1 MKVVFSDVFRNV
13 FIKSNILKK
22 GILSLVG
29 TFLIKAVNLISIPVF
44 SRLMSTD
51 EYGDISI
58 FMTYVSIFTVLL
70 GLDFQ
75 AAVSRGCLDFKDK
88 KNQFLS
94 VGVAFTTF
102 YSFIVFG
109 IVNLFHSYFCQLL
122 SLDWFQLNI
131 LLLYSYAS
139 FLISYMS
146 AEYIFYFNYKMNTLL
161 GMTVALCNFG
171 LSVVL
176 IETIYNNNRFL
187 GRALGASVPTIL
199 IAASL
204 LLYLLYRGRALFYKQ
219 YILYFIKMGVPVI
232 PHSLSHLVLS
242 NSDKV
247 MIDNM
252 IGSKENGIYSLV
264 YNVGWMLSALTE
276 ALNNVWIPWMFRK
289 MEGGNVSL
297 LRSAFNLYMA
307 GYAIVTIIL
316 ESISPEIV
324 MLISPSG
331 YWDGIDVVIWIIFS
345 SYLIFMYILYVNLEF
360 YEKRTTLIP
369 IGTIMAAA
377 INIIL
382 NACFLKEYG
391 YQFAAISTVLSYV
404 ALVVFH
410 MCMVIFVL
418 KKKVINSG
426 LFVLFIGIVFCI
438 SCIQQLFIDKLLIR
452 LLVMIVSDFLIGLG
466 SLLFYKRLKEES
478 KDKGEIAEL

>member
-1 MKVVFSDVFRNV
+1 MKAGLLDIVRNV
-13 FIKSNILKK
+13 FLKSDILKK
-22 GILSLVG
+22 GVLSLVG

-75 AAVSRGCLDFKDK
+75 SAVSRGCLDFKNK
-88 KNQFLS
+88 KDQFLS
-94 VGVAFTTF
+94 VGIAFTSY
-102 YSFIVFG
+102 YSFLVFC
-109 IVNLFHSYFCQLL
+109 IVNLFHSFFCQLL
-122 SLDWFQLNI
+122 SIDWLQLNI

-139 FLISYMS
+139 FLISYVS

-161 GMTVALCNFG
+161 GMMVALCNFG
-171 LSVVL
+171 ISVLL
-176 IETIYNNNRFL
+176 IETIYSDNRFL
-187 GRALGASVPTIL
+187 GRVLGASVPTIL
-199 IAASL
+199 IAVSL
-204 LLYLLYRGRALFYKQ
+204 FLYLIYRGRTLFNKQ
-219 YILYFIKMGVPVI
+219 YTLYFMKMGIPVI

-264 YNVGWMLSALTE
+264 YNVGWMLSVLTE

-289 MEGGNVSL
+289 MENGNVKL
-297 LRSAFNLYMA
+297 LKNAFNLYMA
-307 GYAIVTIIL
+307 GFAIVTIVL

-324 MLISPSG
+324 MLISPSD
-331 YWDGIDVVIWIIFS
+331 YWDGIGIVIWIVFS

-360 YEKRTTLIP
+360 YEKRTILIP

-382 NACFLKEYG
+382 NVCFLKRFG

-418 KKKVINSG
+418 KKNVISSSF
-426 LFVLFIGIVFCI
+426 FVLFIGIVFTI
-438 SCIQQLFIDKLLIR
+438 SSIQQMFLDKLLIR
-452 LLVMIVSDFLIGLG
+452 LLVMVVSTVLIGLG
-466 SLLFYKRLKEES
+466 SLYVMKKLRE
-478 KDKGEIAEL
+478 DKK

>member
-1 MKVVFSDVFRNV
+1 MKIDLLEMFKKFFS
-13 FIKSNILKK
+13 KSNIIKK
-22 GILSLVG
+22 GILSLIG

-44 SRLMSTD
+44 SRLMSAD

-75 AAVSRGCLDFKDK
+75 SAVSRGCLDFKDK
-88 KNQFLS
+88 KNEFLS
-94 VGVAFTTF
+94 VGVVFTGF
-102 YSFIVFG
+102 YSFIIFC
-109 IVNLFHSYFCQLL
+109 IINLFHCFFCQLL
-122 SLDWFQLNI
+122 SIDWFQLNI

-139 FLISYMS
+139 FLISYVS

-171 LSVVL
+171 ASVIL
-176 IETIYNNNRFL
+176 IETVYRGNRFL
-187 GRALGASVPTIL
+187 GRVLGASVPTIL
-199 IAASL
+199 VAASL
-204 LLYLLYRGRALFYKQ
+204 FLYLLCRGRTLFVKQ
-219 YILYFIKMGVPVI
+219 YIIYFMKMGIPIV

-252 IGSKENGIYSLV
+252 IGSKENGIYSLIC
-264 YNVGWMLSALTE
+264 NIGLMLSVLVE

-289 MEGGNVSL
+289 MESGNIRL
-297 LRSAFNLYMA
+297 LTNAFNIYMA
-307 GYAIVTIIL
+307 GFAIVTIAL

-324 MLISPSG
+324 MLISPDE
-331 YWDGIDVVIWIIFS
+331 YWDGIHIVIWIVYS

-369 IGTIMAAA
+369 VGTILAAS
-377 INIIL
+377 INIVL
-382 NACFLKEYG
+382 NVCFLKEYG
-391 YQFAAISTVLSYV
+391 YQFAAISTVLSYI

-410 MCMVIFVL
+410 MFIVIFVL
-418 KKKVINSG
+418 KKNIISSG
-426 LFVLFIGIVFCI
+426 LYILFIGGVFGI
-438 SCIQQLFIDKLLIR
+438 SYLQQMFLDKLLIR
-452 LLVMIVSDFLIGLG
+452 LLVMIVGIFLSGLIGVV
-466 SLLFYKRLKEES
+466 SLKKLKVVNKE
-478 KDKGEIAEL
+478 